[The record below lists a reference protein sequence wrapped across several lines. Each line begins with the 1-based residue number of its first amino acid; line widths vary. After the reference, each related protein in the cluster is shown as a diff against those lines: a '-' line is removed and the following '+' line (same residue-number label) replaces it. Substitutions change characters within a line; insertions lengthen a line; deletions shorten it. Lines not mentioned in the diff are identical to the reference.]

1 MTKKFRIAK
10 SKNAKFLKAFS
21 EFCLKNPDMRPMQ
34 ALFYL
39 LEQGNIYFGDGV
51 LDHIE
56 NLRDTYNL
64 SEKDL
69 IKMIK

>member
-1 MTKKFRIAK
+1 MTKKLKILK
-10 SKNAKFLKAFS
+10 SKNAKFCLAFVRY
-21 EFCLKNPDMRPMQ
+21 CLKNPDMRPMQ